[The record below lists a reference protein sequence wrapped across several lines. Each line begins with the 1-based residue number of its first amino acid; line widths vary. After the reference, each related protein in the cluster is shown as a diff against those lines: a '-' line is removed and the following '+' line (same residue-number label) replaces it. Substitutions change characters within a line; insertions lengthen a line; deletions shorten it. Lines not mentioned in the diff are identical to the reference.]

1 MIMQYI
7 FAQATH
13 SFESVNEGIMVYPA
27 DTKKETVSMM
37 TDTVENRFFQQVYR
51 FASVVSVL

>member
-13 SFESVNEGIMVYPA
+13 SFEPVNEAMMVYPA
-27 DTKKETVSMM
+27 DTKKKPC
-37 TDTVENRFFQQVYR
+37 R
-51 FASVVSVL
+51 